1 MTGWLAGFEPQRV
14 LARPASD
21 VTDRFRDG
29 SNAAPSYVMG
39 CVGGACGG
47 AGTVRSERVL
57 SHTVPSPFFTGP
69 LRSPARLQN
78 TFAHECC
85 LDEVAAHVQ
94 ADPVAY
100 RLRHLRDR
108 RFIEVVQAVAKAAAW
123 EARPS
128 PQRRRTGLAS
138 GRGIACVAYEGDNG
152 YAAMVAEVEVEQ
164 ATGTLH
170 VTRFV
175 VAQDCG
181 PISNPDG
188 LRAQIEGGTL
198 QGLSRA
204 LGEEVTWDAQQVTSI
219 DWRTYHS
226 LPLGFNVPR
235 IDSVLINRTDVPA
248 AGAGETAITLVA
260 AALGNAIFDA
270 TGARLRQV
278 PFTPE
283 RVKAA
288 LEARPS

>member
-1 MTGWLAGFEPQRV
+1 MGGPSFAAAAVAQHPG
-14 LARPASD
+14 LAR
-21 VTDRFRDG
+21 
-29 SNAAPSYVMG
+29 
-39 CVGGACGG
+39 
-47 AGTVRSERVL
+47 
-57 SHTVPSPFFTGP
+57 
-69 LRSPARLQN
+69 
-78 TFAHECC
+78 
-85 LDEVAAHVQ
+85 
-94 ADPVAY
+94 
-100 RLRHLRDR
+100 
-108 RFIEVVQAVAKAAAW
+108 
-123 EARPS
+123 
-128 PQRRRTGLAS
+128 

-152 YAAMVAEVEVEQ
+152 YAAMVAEVEVDQ
-164 ATGTLH
+164 ATGKLH

-198 QGLSRA
+198 QGMSRA
-204 LGEEVTWDAQQVTSI
+204 LGEEVTWDEQEVTSI

-226 LPLGFNVPR
+226 LPLGFDVPR

-270 TGARLRQV
+270 TGARIRQV

-283 RVKAA
+283 RVKTA
-288 LEARPS
+288 LEARRS

>member
-1 MTGWLAGFEPQRV
+1 MPGTIIAWDYEAWWPQLGNRPGYDKPGNVVTGWLAGFEPTRV
-14 LARPASD
+14 VARPAGD
-21 VTDRFRDG
+21 VTDRFRNG

-39 CVGGACGG
+39 CVGGVCGG

-108 RFIEVVQAVAKAAAW
+108 RLIEVVQAVAKAAAW

-128 PQRRRTGLAS
+128 LQRHRDGLVR
-138 GRGIACVAYEGDNG
+138 GRGVACVAYEGDNG
-152 YAAMVAEVEVEQ
+152 YAAMVAEVEVDQ
-164 ATGTLH
+164 ATGKLH
-170 VTRFV
+170 VLRFV

-198 QGLSRA
+198 QGMSRA
-204 LGEEVTWDAQQVTSI
+204 LGEEVTWDAEKVTSI

-226 LPLGFNVPR
+226 LPLGFEVR
-235 IDSVLINRTDVPA
+235 KIECVLLNRPEEEA
-248 AGAGETAITLVA
+248 NGAGE
-260 AALGNAIFDA
+260 
-270 TGARLRQV
+270 R
-278 PFTPE
+278 
-283 RVKAA
+283 
-288 LEARPS
+288 

>member
-1 MTGWLAGFEPQRV
+1 
-14 LARPASD
+14 
-21 VTDRFRDG
+21 
-29 SNAAPSYVMG
+29 
-39 CVGGACGG
+39 
-47 AGTVRSERVL
+47 
-57 SHTVPSPFFTGP
+57 

-85 LDEVAAHVQ
+85 LDEVAAHVR

-100 RLRHLRDR
+100 RLRHLRHR
-108 RFIEVVQAVAKAAAW
+108 RLIEVVQAVAKAAAW

-128 PQRRRTGLAS
+128 PQPQWRSAGLAR
-138 GRGIACVAYEGDNG
+138 GRGMACVVYEGDNG
-152 YAAMVAEVEVEQ
+152 YGAMVTEVEVEQ

-175 VAQDCG
+175 VALDCG
-181 PISNPDG
+181 PMSNPDG

-219 DWRTYHS
+219 DWQTYHS
-226 LPLGFNVPR
+226 LPLGFDVPR
-235 IDSVLINRTDVPA
+235 IDSVLLNHTDVPA
-248 AGAGETAITLVA
+248 AGAGETVITLVA

-278 PFTPE
+278 PFTPACLK
-283 RVKAA
+283 VG
-288 LEARPS
+288 LEARRS